1 MEHRVTVIDSH
12 RPAKG
17 QEKEAEEWACLDG
30 GSSVPSETSDGWSWE
45 PPDSTPIGGW
55 AWTRRHT
62 ELAGLAVVL
71 LVMLAVQ
78 LVNVGGWPY
87 FTSDD
92 EGTYYAQAWAI
103 LQGKM
108 GHYTYW
114 YDHPP
119 AGWIQLAPVIGL
131 LSLIPDL
138 SAATGGRVAQTLWG
152 TTSAWL
158 IYRLC
163 KNLKVSH
170 WGSLIEVLVWGLCPL
185 VVFWN
190 RRLLLDNLA
199 LPWILAAL
207 VLATSPSRKLMLHVA
222 AGLCFGVAIL
232 TKETSLLAAP
242 AIVVALWHYSY
253 KPTRW
258 FSMVGAVT
266 LGTLVLALYA
276 LEAAVKSEL
285 LAGPGHVSIAT
296 AVQWQLSDRQGS
308 GSVLDPDSL
317 ARRLVNGW
325 LYEDWR
331 LLALGLVSGSLCL
344 LSARLRLV
352 GVLLLTY
359 SVVTM
364 RPNGYLP
371 EMIVI
376 TILPFCAIA
385 VVAVV
390 DSLPRLS
397 SRRRLKQLGAALTAL
412 ITMVGLGWLGSSWAA
427 GDRSALT
434 LDDNASYHDALD
446 YVMENLPRDAV
457 ILTDDVYWND
467 LVKAGWSGDGWSGPL
482 WYYKI
487 DRDPLAQKKYLP
499 GGWREVDYVLTGRP
513 MAALI
518 ENGTVSPTT
527 DPKVMSAYN
536 HSAVVKQWGKGNLLI
551 QLRRVDRTAKVEPG
565 QDAYP
570 PPVVYESVGN
580 GQYSVGRNILT
591 GTYRTTAATSK
602 CFWATIKDVD
612 RGTRNKSG
620 YGKKGTITVK
630 ITPEDKAFLTT
641 RCGTWKKIVG

>member
-1 MEHRVTVIDSH
+1 MTATNFRQ
-12 RPAKG
+12 PATG
-17 QEKEAEEWACLDG
+17 QEKSDLPRNG
-30 GSSVPSETSDGWSWE
+30 RGSSRTPETSDGLDLNLPS
-45 PPDSTPIGGW
+45 PAPRGW
-55 AWTRRHT
+55 AWTRKHT
-62 ELAGLAVVL
+62 ERTGLVAVL
-71 LVMLAVQ
+71 LVMLGVQ
-78 LVNVGGWPY
+78 LVNIGGWPY

-92 EGTYYAQAWAI
+92 EGTYYAQAWAV
-103 LQGKM
+103 LHGKM
-108 GHYTYW
+108 AHYTYW

-119 AGWIQLAPVIGL
+119 AGWIQLAPAIGL
-131 LSLIPDL
+131 LSLVPDL
-138 SAATGGRVAQTLWG
+138 STATGGRVAQTLWG

-163 KNLKVSH
+163 KNLRVSH
-170 WGSLIEVLVWGLCPL
+170 WGSLIAVLVWGLCPL

-207 VLATSPSRKLMLHVA
+207 VFATLPSRKLLHHIAV
-222 AGLCFGVAIL
+222 GVCFGVAIL

-242 AIVVALWHYSY
+242 AILVALWHYSF

-266 LGTLVLALYA
+266 MGALVLSLYA

-285 LAGPGHVSIAT
+285 LPGPGHVSIAT

-308 GSVLDPDSL
+308 GFVLDPDSL

-325 LYEDWR
+325 LHEDWR
-331 LLALGLVSGSLCL
+331 LLALGLVFGALCL
-344 LSARLRLV
+344 FSSRLRLV
-352 GVLLLTY
+352 GVLLATY
-359 SVVTM
+359 GVVAL
-364 RPNGYLP
+364 RPDGYLP

-385 VVAVV
+385 VVAVL

-397 SRRRLKQLGAALTAL
+397 SRRRLKQLGTALTAL
-412 ITMVGLGWLGSSWAA
+412 ITMTGLGWLGTSWAA
-427 GDRSALT
+427 GDRSAFT
-434 LDDNASYHDALD
+434 RNDNASYHDALSF
-446 YVMENLPRDAV
+446 VTANLPRDTV

-487 DRDPLAQKKYLP
+487 DRDPLSQEKFLP
-499 GGWREVDYVLTGRP
+499 GGWRDVDYVLTGRP
-513 MAALI
+513 MATLV

-527 DPKVMSAYN
+527 DPKVMAAYN
-536 HSAVVKQWGKGNLLI
+536 HSSVVKQWGEGYLLI
-551 QLRRVDRTAKVEPG
+551 QLRKVDKTAEVEPG

-570 PPVVYESVGN
+570 PPIVYTSFGD
-580 GQYSVGRNILT
+580 GQYTVGRNVET
-591 GTYRTTAATSK
+591 GTYRTTTATSK
-602 CFWATIKDVD
+602 CFWATIKNVEKE
-612 RGTRNKSG
+612 TRNNSG

-630 ITPEDKAFLTT
+630 VAARDQAFLTD
-641 RCGTWKKIVG
+641 RCGTWTKIS

>member
-1 MEHRVTVIDSH
+1 MTVINF
-12 RPAKG
+12 RPPTKG
-17 QEKEAEEWACLDG
+17 QEEAWAWDDQGL
-30 GSSVPSETSDGWSWE
+30 PSPAETSDSWSWDL
-45 PPDSTPIGGW
+45 PASTAIVGW
-55 AWTRRHT
+55 TWIRRHT
-62 ELAGLAVVL
+62 ERAGLAVVL

-78 LVNVGGWPY
+78 LVNVGRWPY

-108 GHYTYW
+108 AHYTYW

-119 AGWIQLAPVIGL
+119 GGWIQLAPVIGL

-138 SAATGGRVAQTLWG
+138 STATGGRVAQTLWG

-170 WGSLIEVLVWGLCPL
+170 WGSLIAVLVWGLCPL

-207 VLATSPSRKLMLHVA
+207 VLSTSPSRRLMLHVV
-222 AGLCFGVAIL
+222 AGICFGVAIL

-242 AIVVALWHYSY
+242 AILVALWHYSY
-253 KPTRW
+253 RPTRW
-258 FSMVGAVT
+258 FTMVGAVT
-266 LGTLVLALYA
+266 MGALVLALYT
-276 LEAAVKSEL
+276 LGAAVKSEL
-285 LAGPGHVSIAT
+285 LPGPGHVSILT

-308 GSVLDPDSL
+308 GSVLDPESL

-325 LYEDWR
+325 LHEDWR
-331 LLALGLVSGSLCL
+331 LLTLGLVFGALCL
-344 LSARLRLV
+344 FSARLRPV

-359 SVVTM
+359 GVVTM

-385 VVAVV
+385 IVALV
-390 DSLPRLS
+390 DSVPRLT

-412 ITMVGLGWLGSSWAA
+412 ITVAGLGWLGTSWAA

-434 LDDNASYHDALD
+434 LDDNASYHDALA
-446 YVMENLPRDAV
+446 YVSENLPRDTV
-457 ILTDDVYWND
+457 ILTDDIYWND

-487 DRDPLAQKKYLP
+487 DRDPLSQKKYLP
-499 GGWREVDYVLTGRP
+499 GGWRDVDYVLTGRP
-513 MAALI
+513 MAGLI
-518 ENGTVSPTT
+518 ENGTIGPTT

-536 HSAVVKQWGKGNLLI
+536 HSKVVKQWGKGNLLI
-551 QLRRVDRTAKVEPG
+551 QLRRVDKTAEVEPG
-565 QDAYP
+565 QDSDS
-570 PPVVYESVGN
+570 PPVVYKSFGN
-580 GQYSVGRNILT
+580 GQYSVGRNVLT
-591 GTYRTTAATSK
+591 GTYRTTTASSK
-602 CFWATIKDVD
+602 CFWATIKDVA
-612 RGTRNKSG
+612 RETRNKSG
-620 YGKKGTITVK
+620 YGKRGAITVK
-630 ITPEDKAFLTT
+630 ITPKDKAFLTD
-641 RCGTWKKIVG
+641 RCGTWKRLS